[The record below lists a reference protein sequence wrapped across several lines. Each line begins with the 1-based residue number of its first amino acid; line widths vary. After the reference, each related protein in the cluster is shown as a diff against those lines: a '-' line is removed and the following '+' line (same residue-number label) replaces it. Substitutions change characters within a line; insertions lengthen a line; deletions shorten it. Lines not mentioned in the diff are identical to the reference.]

1 MSTPADFNAKVI
13 EEFHANEG
21 RVGGPFE
28 GMPLLLLHHTG
39 AKSGQAR
46 INPLAYQADGG
57 RYVIFASKAGAP
69 SNPDWYHNLKA
80 HPNVTIEVGSETIDV
95 VASEASGE
103 ERDRL
108 YATQAERVPQFA
120 EYEKTAAGRLIP
132 VIVLTPRRA
141 PEHGSGRSFESR
153 RGGRPGGELSS
164 CGSGSIAPGVWVLT
178 RTESSFSR
186 WLSSAR
192 PTRPTSR
199 PPIDFRSSAGLGEFR
214 LGDAP
219 PRRG

>member
-57 RYVIFASKAGAP
+57 RYVIFASKAGDP

-80 HPNVTIEVGSETIDV
+80 HPNVKIEVGAETIDV
-95 VASEASGE
+95 VASEAGRRGAQPPLRS
-103 ERDRL
+103 
-108 YATQAERVPQFA
+108 
-120 EYEKTAAGRLIP
+120 AGR
-132 VIVLTPRRA
+132 
-141 PEHGSGRSFESR
+141 
-153 RGGRPGGELSS
+153 
-164 CGSGSIAPGVWVLT
+164 
-178 RTESSFSR
+178 
-186 WLSSAR
+186 AR
-192 PTRPTSR
+192 P
-199 PPIDFRSSAGLGEFR
+199 AV
-214 LGDAP
+214 
-219 PRRG
+219 RRV